1 MALVPAVSWRPKTCE
16 GRGLTKDQLAAITG
30 ANKTNPR
37 PFILT
42 TSTALLW
49 DNDGTLYKAYIGAR
63 RNFWYDGKM

>member
-1 MALVPAVSWRPKTCE
+1 MVVDGETY
-16 GRGLTKDQLAAITG
+16 GIDGVDQWPAITG
-30 ANKTNPR
+30 ANRTNPR

-63 RNFWYDGKM
+63 RNFWYDGKMMMLSLLV